1 MHGAEGSAR
10 ANSHSYVT
18 YKAHTNKA
26 SQKRTANSKQP
37 IRHNKNLSRFQ
48 EGVNAVIADI
58 AEKEVQSEDM
68 TELFRVYKKTGD
80 IEVRNKLVL
89 GYMDIVR
96 YAAIST
102 RNMYQK
108 YADAEDIVNEATI
121 ALMNAV
127 DSFDIEKNIKFE
139 TYASIRVRG
148 AVIDYIRRQDM
159 IPRNVRRFARE
170 YDKAY
175 SALYAQLDR
184 EPASS
189 ELSEYMGISE
199 EKLESFLARSAAAQ
213 TLSFEE
219 MVFEGGYDIP
229 DGEKTGNDG
238 WQPEQRLLNGEMH
251 GMLVRAVDSLGE
263 RERLVISLYYYEKL
277 KYSEIAAVIGV
288 SESRVCQIHS
298 AAVSRMRKALEEYMK

>member
-1 MHGAEGSAR
+1 MVAE
-10 ANSHSYVT
+10 
-18 YKAHTNKA
+18 
-26 SQKRTANSKQP
+26 
-37 IRHNKNLSRFQ
+37 
-48 EGVNAVIADI
+48 I
-58 AEKEVQSEDM
+58 AEKKAQSEDM
-68 TELFRVYKKTGD
+68 TELFRAYKETGD
-80 IEVRNKLVL
+80 IEIRNKLVL

-108 YADAEDIVNEATI
+108 YADTEDIVNEATI
-121 ALMNAV
+121 ALMSAV
-127 DSFDIEKNIKFE
+127 DSFDIGKNIKFE

-148 AVIDYIRRQDM
+148 AIIDYIRRQDI

-175 SALYAQLDR
+175 SELYVQLDR
-184 EPASS
+184 EPTSA
-189 ELSEYMGISE
+189 ELSRHMGLSE
-199 EKLESFLARSAAAQ
+199 EKLESFAARSAAAQ

-251 GMLVRAVDSLGE
+251 GMLVKAVDALGD

-298 AAVSRMRKALEEYMK
+298 AAVSKMKKALEEYMK

>member
-1 MHGAEGSAR
+1 MLT
-10 ANSHSYVT
+10 VT
-18 YKAHTNKA
+18 
-26 SQKRTANSKQP
+26 
-37 IRHNKNLSRFQ
+37 
-48 EGVNAVIADI
+48 
-58 AEKEVQSEDM
+58 AEKNTQSED
-68 TELFRVYKKTGD
+68 TAELFRIYKETGD
-80 IEVRNKLVL
+80 IETRNKLVL
-89 GYMDIVR
+89 TYMDIVR

-108 YADAEDIVNEATI
+108 YADPEDIVNEATV

-127 DSFDIEKNIKFE
+127 DSFDPDKNIKFE

-148 AVIDYIRRQDM
+148 AIIDYIRKQDI

-175 SALYAQLDR
+175 SELYAQLDR
-184 EPASS
+184 EPTSA
-189 ELSEYMGISE
+189 ELSVHMGISE
-199 EKLESFLARSAAAQ
+199 EKLESLTARSAAAQ

-229 DGEKTGNDG
+229 DSEKNNSSV

-251 GMLVRAVDSLGE
+251 GMLVKAVDALGE

-277 KYSEIAAVIGV
+277 RYAEIAAVIGV

-298 AAVSRMRKALEEYMK
+298 AAVAKMRKTLSEYMK

>member
-1 MHGAEGSAR
+1 MLT
-10 ANSHSYVT
+10 VT
-18 YKAHTNKA
+18 
-26 SQKRTANSKQP
+26 
-37 IRHNKNLSRFQ
+37 
-48 EGVNAVIADI
+48 
-58 AEKEVQSEDM
+58 AEKTIQSED
-68 TELFRVYKKTGD
+68 TAELFRIYKETGD
-80 IEVRNKLVL
+80 IETRNKLVL
-89 GYMDIVR
+89 TYMDIVR

-108 YADAEDIVNEATI
+108 YADPEDIVNEATV

-127 DSFDIEKNIKFE
+127 DSFDPDKNIKFE

-148 AVIDYIRRQDM
+148 AIIDYIRKQDI

-170 YDKAY
+170 YDRAY
-175 SALYAQLDR
+175 SELYAQLDR
-184 EPASS
+184 EPTSA
-189 ELSEYMGISE
+189 ELSVHMGIPE
-199 EKLESFLARSAAAQ
+199 EKLESLTARSAAAQ

-229 DGEKTGNDG
+229 DSEKNNSAA

-251 GMLVRAVDSLGE
+251 GMLVRAVDALGE

-277 KYSEIAAVIGV
+277 KYAEIAEVIGV

-298 AAVSRMRKALEEYMK
+298 AAVAKMRKALSDYMK

>member
-1 MHGAEGSAR
+1 MAAE
-10 ANSHSYVT
+10 
-18 YKAHTNKA
+18 
-26 SQKRTANSKQP
+26 
-37 IRHNKNLSRFQ
+37 
-48 EGVNAVIADI
+48 I
-58 AEKEVQSEDM
+58 AEKTAQSEDM

-96 YAAIST
+96 YAAVST

-108 YADAEDIVNEATI
+108 YADTEDIVNEATI

-148 AVIDYIRRQDM
+148 AIIDYIRRQDI

-175 SALYAQLDR
+175 STLYAQLDR
-184 EPASS
+184 EPTPA
-189 ELSEYMGISE
+189 ELSEHMGMSE
-199 EKLESFLARSAAAQ
+199 ERLESFAARSATAQ

-219 MVFEGGYDIP
+219 MVFEGGYDLT
-229 DGEKTGNDG
+229 DSEKSGNDG

-251 GMLVRAVDSLGE
+251 GMLVKAVDSLGE
-263 RERLVISLYYYEKL
+263 RERVVISLYYYEKL

-298 AAVSRMRKALEEYMK
+298 AAVSKMRKALEGYMK

>member
-1 MHGAEGSAR
+1 M
-10 ANSHSYVT
+10 T
-18 YKAHTNKA
+18 
-26 SQKRTANSKQP
+26 
-37 IRHNKNLSRFQ
+37 
-48 EGVNAVIADI
+48 DI
-58 AEKEVQSEDM
+58 AEKTVQSEDAA
-68 TELFRVYKKTGD
+68 ELFRSYKATAD
-80 IEVRNKLVL
+80 IETRNKLVL
-89 GYMDIVR
+89 QYMDIVK

-108 YADAEDIVNEATI
+108 YADTEDIVNEATV

-127 DSFDIEKNIKFE
+127 DSFDIDKNIKFE

-148 AVIDYIRRQDM
+148 AIIDYIRKQDI

-175 SALYAQLDR
+175 SELYAQLDR
-184 EPASS
+184 EPTSA
-189 ELSEYMGISE
+189 ELSQRMGISE
-199 EKLESFLARSAAAQ
+199 EKLDSYTAKSAAAQ

-229 DGEKTGNDG
+229 DSEKSDNGA

-251 GMLVRAVDSLGE
+251 SMLVKAVDALGE

-277 KYSEIAAVIGV
+277 KYAEIAAVIGV

-298 AAVSRMRKALEEYMK
+298 AAVLKMRKTLEGYMK

>member
-1 MHGAEGSAR
+1 M
-10 ANSHSYVT
+10 
-18 YKAHTNKA
+18 
-26 SQKRTANSKQP
+26 
-37 IRHNKNLSRFQ
+37 
-48 EGVNAVIADI
+48 IADI

-298 AAVSRMRKALEEYMK
+298 TAVSRMRKALEEYMK

>member
-1 MHGAEGSAR
+1 M
-10 ANSHSYVT
+10 
-18 YKAHTNKA
+18 
-26 SQKRTANSKQP
+26 
-37 IRHNKNLSRFQ
+37 
-48 EGVNAVIADI
+48 NAVIADI

-68 TELFRVYKKTGD
+68 TELFRVYKETGD
-80 IEVRNKLVL
+80 IEVRNRLVL
-89 GYMDIVR
+89 YYMDIVR

-108 YADAEDIVNEATI
+108 YADTEDIVNEATI

-127 DSFDIEKNIKFE
+127 DSFDIGKNIKFE

-148 AVIDYIRRQDM
+148 AVIDYIRRQDI

-184 EPASS
+184 EPTAA
-189 ELSEYMGISE
+189 ELSRHMGLSE
-199 EKLESFLARSAAAQ
+199 EKLESFAARSAAAQ

-219 MVFEGGYDIP
+219 LVFEGGYDIP
-229 DGEKTGNDG
+229 DSEKNSDG

-251 GMLVRAVDSLGE
+251 GMLVKAVDSLGE

-298 AAVSRMRKALEEYMK
+298 AAVSKMRRNLEGYMK